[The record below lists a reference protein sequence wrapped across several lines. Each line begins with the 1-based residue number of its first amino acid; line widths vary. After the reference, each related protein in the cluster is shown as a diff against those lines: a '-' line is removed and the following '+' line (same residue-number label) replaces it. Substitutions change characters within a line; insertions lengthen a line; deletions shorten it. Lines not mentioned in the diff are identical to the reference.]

1 MPPKQETGNIEGLHS
16 GMSFIAALDMDVQ
29 QVSTDLVAVLAM
41 DSNYVRGID
50 GLRKDPITR
59 LLKDSCLA

>member
-1 MPPKQETGNIEGLHS
+1 
-16 GMSFIAALDMDVQ
+16 MDVQ